1 MTTQIMS
8 AQGVVYRC
16 IVQDSYRLVLVGV
29 AERLGNT
36 VHMTSPL
43 PGRIKERLS
52 GRRWTLD
59 YVDKSQGL
67 SFYQRGD

>member
-16 IVQDSYRLVLVGV
+16 IAQDSYRLVLVGV
-29 AERLGNT
+29 AERKGNK
-36 VHMTSPL
+36 VRMTSPL

-52 GRRWTLD
+52 GRRWTLN
-59 YVDKSQGL
+59 YVDRTRGL
-67 SFYQRGD
+67 SYYQRGD

>member
-1 MTTQIMS
+1 MTTQIIS
-8 AQGVVYRC
+8 AQGAVYRC
-16 IVQDSYRLVLVGV
+16 LAQDSYRLVLVGV
-29 AERLGNT
+29 AERLGHT

-52 GRRWTLD
+52 GRRWTLE

-67 SFYQRGD
+67 SVYQRGD